1 MYCSVSEIAPYFL
14 FTFDFY
20 FFRLAP
26 IVGEWRKYSAHST
39 RRALRP
45 DILLAITDAI
55 KIFRALI
62 HREARCAVINS
73 NRTVIRLTLRLDEE
87 IDDAIAARAT
97 VLLGSF
103 HRDAVPSANSNLS
116 SRRDCIQST
125 LFTSVYSRGVR
136 DCLSRLP
143 SQAPTLAP
151 FA

>member
-1 MYCSVSEIAPYFL
+1 MYCSAFQKFHHTFFLPLTFISFVSLPLLVNEGILSA
-14 FTFDFY
+14 FY
-20 FFRLAP
+20 P
-26 IVGEWRKYSAHST
+26 S
-39 RRALRP
+39 RP
-45 DILLAITDAI
+45 DILLTTTDAI

-125 LFTSVYSRGVR
+125 LFTSVYSHGVR
-136 DCLSRLP
+136 DCLS
-143 SQAPTLAP
+143 SQAPTSAP